1 MRFEVLFDD
10 DEGKGASLA
19 SIMACNRTVRQ
30 YAAINL
36 EHPRHRHRRVTF

>member
-10 DEGKGASLA
+10 DEGVSLA

-36 EHPRHRHRRVTF
+36 EHLRPRHRHRRVTF